1 MTKRMVF
8 EHTTE
13 PFKPD
18 YDTEAVL
25 VEEMQRLTKQLAEM
39 QDWEGVAA
47 DQAMTIAMMKLEQE
61 PVAYIRVSK
70 TGHVM
75 ACAKTGD
82 FYKLPDKTLLYTTPP
97 QRTWAT
103 LTEEEILDLFDI
115 NNVYGSKWI
124 EFARCVESK
133 LKQKNNYAEEMNA

>member
-18 YDTEAVL
+18 YDTQTVL
-25 VEEMQRLTKQLAEM
+25 VEEMQRMAKQIAEM
-39 QDWEGVAA
+39 QDREAVAA
-47 DQAMTIAMMKLEQE
+47 NQAMTIAMMKIEQE
-61 PVAYIRVSK
+61 PMVTK
-70 TGHVM
+70 GEKGLTLHVG
-75 ACAKTGD
+75 CG
-82 FYKLPDKTLLYTTPP
+82 LPAGTKLYTPP
-97 QRTWAT
+97 SQRTWAT